1 MKLVQNAS
9 EKIKQYDQLTRVKKK
24 SDNNAENGLT
34 DVKAAKEKEEQNLT
48 KIHKQ
53 FPAGD

>member
-9 EKIKQYDQLTRVKKK
+9 EKIKQYDQLTRVKKR

>member
-9 EKIKQYDQLTRVKKK
+9 EKIKQYDQMARVKKR
-24 SDNNAENGLT
+24 SDINAENGLT

-48 KIHKQ
+48 KIHK
-53 FPAGD
+53 